1 VGGVDESA
9 VPLARLF
16 AMAFRDLIDGL
27 HERLVQRGWRD
38 VRGSYGYVL
47 LAVRDEPRTPTEI
60 GSLMG
65 MTKQAASKLVDAM
78 EASGYVRGHVDVH
91 DARAKRVSGTARG
104 RRLLAAVEAIYAE
117 LEAEWA
123 TVLGAGRLEQFRGDL
138 ERVIRAGHDGGLPP
152 VRPAR

>member
-1 VGGVDESA
+1 MTDPSP
-9 VPLARLF
+9 PLARLF

-27 HERLVQRGWRD
+27 HDRLVERGWTD

-47 LAVRDEPRTPTEI
+47 LAVRDEARTTTEI
-60 GSLMG
+60 GGLMG

-78 EASGYVRGHVDVH
+78 ATAGYVRRHSDVH
-91 DARAKRVSGTARG
+91 DARAKLVSSTARG

-123 TVLGAGRLEQFRGDL
+123 AVLGTGRLERFRRDL
-138 ERVIRAGHDGGLPP
+138 ERVIRAGHDGELPA

>member
-1 VGGVDESA
+1 VTDSA
-9 VPLARLF
+9 PPLARLF
-16 AMAFRDLIDGL
+16 AIAFRDLIDGL
-27 HERLVQRGWRD
+27 HERLVERGWSD

-47 LAVRDEPRTPTEI
+47 LAVRDEARTTTEI
-60 GSLMG
+60 GSLMS

-78 EASGYVRGHVDVH
+78 ATAGYVRRHSDAH
-91 DARAKRVSGTARG
+91 DARAKLVSATARG

-123 TVLGAGRLEQFRGDL
+123 EVLGPAGLNRFRFDL
-138 ERVIRAGHDGGLPP
+138 ERVIRAGHNGELPA